1 MVKLSTIV
9 NIANNAKTN
18 EQRNAV
24 GAELK
29 KLLRGAKGCDPKS
42 QMYAPRMNSLTMIEK
57 GRLLKLG
64 QGQYGAV
71 YYGCLD
77 DKCKTKVAIKFTSEP
92 SAKMEYRI
100 ANKLKGMGVPRMY
113 HFKTCDKRDVLY
125 FEYIDGIPLEKWMK
139 NNPGISE
146 YKSVIRQVISNL
158 YKIHQKYPDFR
169 HHDLH
174 WNNIMVAKSGKP
186 IMIDFGLSV
195 MKGIKNP
202 DVNSGEFL
210 RSGISRKS
218 HPMYDAHYFLNIVHA
233 FNHSKSIREFIEDLY
248 DFPDDYLVVDS
259 PYVLS
264 RRLRLLNSTLRKH
277 KGLPTFEDILRHPF
291 LSGKKN
297 NLAKKI
303 LNAVNKI
310 RKNAAPRVVVAP
322 KPKSENNKIPGETAV
337 ERAKRILAEDAKKKK
352 APLRRPGVPRPNP
365 VPEIRTATP
374 TPKAK
379 TPGYKFTN
387 IKGKVRVFK
396 SKTWY
401 EKALAKNRAERQKKA
416 QSVIRMKRYERGQP
430 VNMNTPQNM
439 KNAAYARFI
448 PDTPVYKFTNI
459 KGKVRVYK
467 TKGWYEKALVKNI
480 AARAAKKQ

>member
-42 QMYAPRMNSLTMIEK
+42 QMYAPRMNNLSTIDK

-71 YYGCLD
+71 FYGCLD
-77 DKCKTKVAIKFTSEP
+77 DKCKTKVAIKFTTEP
-92 SAKMEYRI
+92 SAKMEYQI
-100 ANKLKGMGVPRMY
+100 AQKLKGIGVPRMY
-113 HFKTCDKRDVLY
+113 HFKSCLRQDILY

-139 NNPGISE
+139 NKPSLLE

-158 YKIHQKYPDFR
+158 YKIHQKYPSFR

-210 RSGISRKS
+210 RSGISRRS

-233 FNHSKSIREFIEDLY
+233 FTHINVIKEFIEDLY
-248 DFPDDYLVVDS
+248 EFPNDYLVIDS
-259 PYVLS
+259 RYVTS
-264 RRLRLLNSTLRKH
+264 RRLRTSEYRKH

-291 LSGKKN
+291 LSGKKD
-297 NLAKKI
+297 NLGKKI
-303 LNAVNKI
+303 LNAVTKI
-310 RKNAAPRVVVAP
+310 RKNFSPRVIAAP
-322 KPKSENNKIPGETAV
+322 KPKTENNKIPGETAV
-337 ERAKRILAEDAKKKK
+337 ERAKRILAEAAKKKK
-352 APLRRPGVPRPNP
+352 APLMRPGIARPNP
-365 VPEIRTATP
+365 VPEIKTATP

-387 IKGKVRVFK
+387 IKGKERVFK
-396 SKTWY
+396 SKAWY

-448 PDTPVYKFTNI
+448 PDTPGYKFTNI

-467 TKGWYEKALVKNI
+467 TKGWYEKALAKNI